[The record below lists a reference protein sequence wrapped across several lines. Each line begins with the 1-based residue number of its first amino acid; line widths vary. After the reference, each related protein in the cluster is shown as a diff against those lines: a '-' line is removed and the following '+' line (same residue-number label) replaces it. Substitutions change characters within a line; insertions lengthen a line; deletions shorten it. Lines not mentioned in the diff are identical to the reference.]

1 MLVKPKWMLVAL
13 LLTAPMTAAAGNV
26 ITDWDEKAVSIVQTG
41 TVPPPPTAFRTMA
54 ILHVAMFDAVNSIEP
69 RYKPYKIRLA
79 ATPDTS
85 KEAAAAAAAA
95 AGLVK
100 LVPDSAA
107 DVQSTLTS
115 YLGTLPDGEAK
126 SKGVELGQEVAVKIL
141 EAREKDGA
149 SVADAYRPK
158 TRPGVYI
165 PTPITVGSQFPN
177 MAPFALAS
185 PSQFRAKP
193 PPSLKSAEWARDY
206 NEIKDLGAKNS
217 TKRTAR
223 QTEDARFWLLVGPR
237 AYDPLPRQIVI
248 AKNMDL
254 LNSARFMALFSFATA
269 DAVIAVFDAKYKYE
283 FWRPITA
290 IRTGDIDGN
299 PATEREASWQPI
311 DATPMHPEY
320 PCAHCIQSSTAV
332 AVIQGL
338 LGSDDVPEVA
348 LTSPFVPGVTHRF
361 TNLRDFTDEVANARI
376 YAGFHY
382 RLSTVAG
389 RAIGQKK
396 GAYVVKP
403 VMQPA
408 QAAMVR

>member
-1 MLVKPKWMLVAL
+1 MPVRRDWMLVAML
-13 LLTAPMTAAAGNV
+13 ATAPMTAVAGNV
-26 ITDWDEKAVSIVQTG
+26 VTDWDAKAVGIVQAG
-41 TVPPPPTAFRTMA
+41 TAPPPPLGFRTMA
-54 ILHVAMFDAVNSIEP
+54 ILHSAMFDAMNSIEP
-69 RYKPYKIRLA
+69 RYKPYKVRLA

-95 AGLVK
+95 AVLSK
-100 LVPDSAA
+100 LFPDAAA
-107 DVQSTLTS
+107 DVQSTLTT
-115 YLGTLPDGEAK
+115 YLTTLPNGEAK
-126 SKGVELGQEVAVKIL
+126 SKGVKLGEEVAAKIL

-149 SVADAYRPK
+149 SAPDAYRPK
-158 TRPGVYI
+158 TKPGGYI
-165 PTPITVGSQFPN
+165 PTPITYGWALAT
-177 MAPFALAS
+177 MTPFALAS
-185 PSQFRAKP
+185 PSQFQPKP
-193 PPSLKSAEWARDY
+193 PPSFKSAEWARDY
-206 NEIKDLGAKNS
+206 NEIKNLGAKNS

-223 QTEDARFWLLVGPR
+223 QTEDARFWLVGGPL
-237 AYDPLPRQIVI
+237 AYDQLPRQIVI

-254 LNSARFMALFSFATA
+254 LDSARFMALFSFATA
-269 DAVIAVFDAKYKYE
+269 DAVIVVFDAKYKYE

-290 IRTGDIDGN
+290 IRNGDIDGN

-320 PCAHCIQSSTAV
+320 PCAHCIQSSTAA

-338 LGSDDVPEVA
+338 LGSDNVPEVA

-382 RLSTVAG
+382 RFSTVAG
-389 RAIGQKK
+389 REMGQKI
-396 GAYVVKP
+396 GAYVVKS